1 MKKILV
7 LLFFFFIPVVKADYQ
22 VTNYKID
29 MTILENGNIE
39 VTEIFQMNGEYNGFE
54 RTIKYRNNYEGYK
67 GNSLIVFDKQLY
79 NGSDIVLNEIRSI
92 EYSNKLTNEELEET
106 GDLFNY
112 SANATKGDYGV
123 YKIDEFEGPLD
134 LLLHLIKEDNID
146 IYDISIDKIT
156 KDYLDYINR
165 MEELNINVASS
176 YLVMSSELMEIKS
189 KSLLPSNK
197 KEENVADE
205 EEVSRERLINKL
217 IEYKKYKEITSS
229 FKELESLRKEIYI
242 KSPENVKNYID
253 EKITNDNDI
262 GINDLLNAFS
272 HFLERK
278 KLEKPLNTKI
288 TNKEYSVKE
297 RKNNIRNILKE
308 RKKLEFTEL
317 FNEYNKSFIVVT
329 FLSIL
334 EMTKDNEIDLKQ
346 EDNFSKI
353 YIELKV

>member
-1 MKKILV
+1 M
-7 LLFFFFIPVVKADYQ
+7 DY
-22 VTNYKID
+22 
-29 MTILENGNIE
+29 
-39 VTEIFQMNGEYNGFE
+39 
-54 RTIKYRNNYEGYK
+54 
-67 GNSLIVFDKQLY
+67 
-79 NGSDIVLNEIRSI
+79 SI
-92 EYSNKLTNEELEET
+92 
-106 GDLFNY
+106 
-112 SANATKGDYGV
+112 
-123 YKIDEFEGPLD
+123 KIDEFEGPLD

-156 KDYLDYINR
+156 KDYLDYINK

-176 YLVMSSELMEIKS
+176 YLVMASELMEIKS

-197 KEENVADE
+197 KEEVSENE
-205 EEVSRERLINKL
+205 EEVSRERLISKL
-217 IEYKKYKEITSS
+217 IEYKKYKEITNS

-297 RKNNIRNILKE
+297 RKSSIRNILKE

-353 YIELKV
+353 YIELKVQ

>member
-1 MKKILV
+1 MS
-7 LLFFFFIPVVKADYQ
+7 DY
-22 VTNYKID
+22 
-29 MTILENGNIE
+29 M
-39 VTEIFQMNGEYNGFE
+39 
-54 RTIKYRNNYEGYK
+54 
-67 GNSLIVFDKQLY
+67 
-79 NGSDIVLNEIRSI
+79 
-92 EYSNKLTNEELEET
+92 
-106 GDLFNY
+106 NY
-112 SANATKGDYGV
+112 SV
-123 YKIDEFEGPLD
+123 KIDEFEGPLD

-156 KDYLDYINR
+156 KDYLDYINK

-176 YLVMSSELMEIKS
+176 YLVMASELMEIKS

-197 KEENVADE
+197 KEEVSENE

-217 IEYKKYKEITSS
+217 IEYKKYKEITNS

-242 KSPENVKNYID
+242 KSPENIKNYID

-262 GINDLLNAFS
+262 SVNDLIKAFS
-272 HFLERK
+272 LFLERK
-278 KLEKPLNTKI
+278 NLEKPLNTKI

-297 RKNNIRNILKE
+297 RKSSIRNILKE

-353 YIELKV
+353 YIELKVQ

>member
-1 MKKILV
+1 M
-7 LLFFFFIPVVKADYQ
+7 DY
-22 VTNYKID
+22 
-29 MTILENGNIE
+29 
-39 VTEIFQMNGEYNGFE
+39 
-54 RTIKYRNNYEGYK
+54 
-67 GNSLIVFDKQLY
+67 
-79 NGSDIVLNEIRSI
+79 SI
-92 EYSNKLTNEELEET
+92 
-106 GDLFNY
+106 
-112 SANATKGDYGV
+112 
-123 YKIDEFEGPLD
+123 KIDEFEGPLD

-176 YLVMSSELMEIKS
+176 YLVMASELMEIKS

-242 KSPENVKNYID
+242 KSPENIKNYID

-262 GINDLLNAFS
+262 SVNDLIKAFS
-272 HFLERK
+272 LFLERK

-297 RKNNIRNILKE
+297 RKSSIKNILKE

-353 YIELKV
+353 YIELKVQ

>member
-1 MKKILV
+1 MS
-7 LLFFFFIPVVKADYQ
+7 DY
-22 VTNYKID
+22 
-29 MTILENGNIE
+29 M
-39 VTEIFQMNGEYNGFE
+39 
-54 RTIKYRNNYEGYK
+54 
-67 GNSLIVFDKQLY
+67 
-79 NGSDIVLNEIRSI
+79 
-92 EYSNKLTNEELEET
+92 
-106 GDLFNY
+106 NY
-112 SANATKGDYGV
+112 SV
-123 YKIDEFEGPLD
+123 KIDEFEGPLD

-156 KDYLDYINR
+156 KDYLDYINK

-176 YLVMSSELMEIKS
+176 YLVMASELMEIKS

-197 KEENVADE
+197 KEEVSENE

-242 KSPENVKNYID
+242 KSPENIKNYID

-262 GINDLLNAFS
+262 SVNDLIKAFS
-272 HFLERK
+272 LFLERK
-278 KLEKPLNTKI
+278 NLEKPLNTKI

-297 RKNNIRNILKE
+297 RKSSIRNILKE

-353 YIELKV
+353 YIELKVQ

>member
-1 MKKILV
+1 MS
-7 LLFFFFIPVVKADYQ
+7 DYM
-22 VTNYKID
+22 D
-29 MTILENGNIE
+29 
-39 VTEIFQMNGEYNGFE
+39 
-54 RTIKYRNNYEGYK
+54 
-67 GNSLIVFDKQLY
+67 
-79 NGSDIVLNEIRSI
+79 
-92 EYSNKLTNEELEET
+92 YS
-106 GDLFNY
+106 
-112 SANATKGDYGV
+112 V
-123 YKIDEFEGPLD
+123 KIDEFEGPLD

-156 KDYLDYINR
+156 KDYLDYINK

-176 YLVMSSELMEIKS
+176 YLVMASELMEIKS

-197 KEENVADE
+197 KEEVSENE
-205 EEVSRERLINKL
+205 EEVSRERLISKL

-242 KSPENVKNYID
+242 KSPENIKNYID

-262 GINDLLNAFS
+262 SVNDLIKAFS
-272 HFLERK
+272 LFLERK
-278 KLEKPLNTKI
+278 NLEKPLNTKI

-297 RKNNIRNILKE
+297 RKSSIRNILKE

-353 YIELKV
+353 YIELKVQ